1 MRIAPPPVPF
11 VWSNCCPAVMS
22 PDPSLTPDG
31 HPRVSLSQQGS
42 DGRVLSFTD
51 SPGFPHMPSFPDQLV
66 LPWLES
72 QPQTWQGQEPLKY
85 PCGLCC
91 PQSILNL
98 SLSGIQPQC
107 ISCRHSCTPKEAS
120 FLGISRAVPQRHIP
134 PWGGFWLH
142 LSPRHV

>member
-1 MRIAPPPVPF
+1 MSSRSEPRPKPDTGWPAP
-11 VWSNCCPAVMS
+11 
-22 PDPSLTPDG
+22 
-31 HPRVSLSQQGS
+31 SQQGS

-107 ISCRHSCTPKEAS
+107 KRLGVCVCVCVCWGVGCISCRHSCTPKEAS